1 VTSRPSSDPEA
12 VPPSPVLTPAWPERA
27 AWGTATSLRAW
38 QTAAL
43 THYFARSPR
52 DFLAV
57 ATPGAGKTTFA
68 LSIAAELLG
77 RRIVDRIIVVAPT
90 EHLKL
95 QWAEAAARAGIPID
109 PTYSAGSGKTS
120 ADYVGV
126 AVTYAGVAVNPLAM
140 RIRTERFRTLVVLD
154 EIHHAG
160 DALSWGEGVRE
171 AFEPAARRLAL
182 TGTPFRSDVNPIPFV
197 SYAPGLDGVPRSAAD
212 FTYGYG
218 HALADHV
225 VRPVLFMAYSGD
237 LTWRTRAGD
246 EIAARLG
253 EPLTKDLAAQ
263 ALRTALDPAG
273 EWIPS
278 VLAAADRR
286 LTEVRRHVP
295 DAAGLVIATDQET
308 ARAYAALLRKIS
320 GESPSLVL
328 SDEKAASRRIAAFTD
343 SDQRWMVAVRM
354 VSEGVDVPRLAVGV
368 YATSTSTPLFFAQA
382 VGRFVRA
389 RARGETATVFLP
401 SVPTLLGYAAEM
413 EVERDHVLGRTITD
427 DDDIL
432 AAEHDLL
439 ARANAE
445 ESASD
450 ELLGSFEA
458 LGSQARF
465 DQVVYDGAA
474 FGHAGEVHVGSDEE
488 MDFLGIPGLLEPDQ
502 VRELLHH
509 RQRSRRTVAARTDDA
524 PRELTTHEQLA
535 LLRREL
541 NTLVAAWHHRTGQA
555 HGVTHAALR
564 KELGGPAAAVANA
577 EQLHARINRLREW
590 ATKPSPWSTFSD

>member
-1 VTSRPSSDPEA
+1 VTGRPSPDPEA
-12 VPPSPVLTPAWPERA
+12 VPPSPALTPAWPERA

-43 THYFARSPR
+43 TDYFARQPR

-68 LSIAAELLG
+68 LSAAAELLG
-77 RRIVDRIIVVAPT
+77 RRQVDRVVVVAPT

-120 ADYVGV
+120 ADFVGV

-140 RIRTERFRTLVVLD
+140 RIRTERFKTLVILD

-197 SYAPGLDGVPRSAAD
+197 TYEPGADGIPRSVAD

-237 LTWRTRAGD
+237 LAWRTRAGD
-246 EIAARLG
+246 EVAARLG

-263 ALRTALDPAG
+263 ALRTALDPVG
-273 EWIPS
+273 EWMPS

-295 DAAGLVIATDQET
+295 DAGGLVIATDQDA
-308 ARAYAALLRKIS
+308 ARAYAALLKRIS
-320 GESPSLVL
+320 GESPTIVL
-328 SDEKAASRRIAAFTD
+328 SDEKAASKRIAAFTD
-343 SDQRWMVAVRM
+343 SDRRWMVAVRM

-368 YATSTSTPLFFAQA
+368 YASSTSTPLFFAQA

-389 RARGETATVFLP
+389 RARGETASVFLP
-401 SVPTLLGYAAEM
+401 SVATLLSYASEM
-413 EVERDHVLGRTITD
+413 EVERDHVLGRRVAD
-427 DDDIL
+427 EDDIF
-432 AAEHDLL
+432 AAEQDLL
-439 ARANAE
+439 DRANADVG
-445 ESASD
+445 ASD
-450 ELLGSFEA
+450 DLLGTFEA

-474 FGHAGEVHVGSDEE
+474 FGHAGEVQVGSEEE

-509 RQRSRRTVAARTDDA
+509 RQASRRTANAATEGDE
-524 PRELTTHEQLA
+524 PVREISTHEQLA
-535 LLRREL
+535 ILRREL
-541 NTLVAAWHHRTGQA
+541 NGLVGAWHHRTGQP
-555 HGVTHAALR
+555 HGITHAALR
-564 KELGGPAAAVANA
+564 KELGGPAAAIANA

-590 ATKPSPWSTFSD
+590 AARPTG